1 MEVKGVVAIITG
13 AASGIGLG
21 IASALARRGAK
32 VILADIQAERAAEAA
47 HALRDQGL
55 EAASAHLDVTEDESW
70 AALAEMAPSLFG
82 QPVQMLFNNA
92 GVGLRGMVHTTPRRM
107 WDWSFAVNV
116 TGAFTGVTTF
126 APGML
131 ASGLPCKI
139 VNTASEHA
147 LGLPESERGGIL
159 APYTSAKHALMGYS
173 LCMRRDFA
181 GSNVSAGVICPGVVV
196 SDIWNSLAH
205 RQERFGGPR
214 QVPTDVAEAMI
225 ATAKDKG
232 ISSERAGERIAE
244 QVEADAFFIFT
255 NGPDET
261 EVATDYQTEI
271 MAALASF
278 NSRYRA

>member
-1 MEVKGVVAIITG
+1 MQVKGVVAIVTG

-21 IASALARRGAK
+21 IATALARRGAK
-32 VILADIQAERAAEAA
+32 VILADIQADRAAEAA
-47 HALRDQGL
+47 KALRDEGL
-55 EAASAHLDVTEDESW
+55 AAASAALDVTEDDSW
-70 AALAEMAPSLFG
+70 AALAALAPTLFG

-116 TGAFTGVTTF
+116 TGAFTGVATF

-147 LGLPESERGGIL
+147 LGLPQSERGGIL
-159 APYTSAKHALMGYS
+159 APYTAAKHALMGYS

-181 GSNVSAGVICPGVVV
+181 GSNVSAGVVCPGVVV

-205 RQERFGGPR
+205 RQDRFGGPR
-214 QVPTDVAEAMI
+214 QVPVDVAAAMI
-225 ATAKDKG
+225 AAAEAKG
-232 ISSERAGERIAE
+232 IASEVAGERIAD
-244 QVEADAFFIFT
+244 QVEDDSFFIFT

-261 EVATDYQTEI
+261 EVASDYAAEVL
-271 MAALASF
+271 AALAAF
-278 NSRYRA
+278 KARYGI